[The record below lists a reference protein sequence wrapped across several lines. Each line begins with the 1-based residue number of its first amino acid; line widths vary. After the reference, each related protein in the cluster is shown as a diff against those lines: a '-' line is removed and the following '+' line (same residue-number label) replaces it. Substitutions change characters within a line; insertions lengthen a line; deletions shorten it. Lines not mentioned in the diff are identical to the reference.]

1 MWKFEGD
8 VGVLGTTLRWG
19 PQLHFF
25 LMALCDAVVGRDA
38 GLPRLTHIS
47 VVAVVVG
54 ESEPSKRNCLVPV
67 FPPER
72 PKILSLERA
81 YYRGEQVANGRPKVL
96 PRGSA

>member
-1 MWKFEGD
+1 MGPLATLPSYCD
-8 VGVLGTTLRWG
+8 RRGVGVWGRDGGTWVPLSWESWG
-19 PQLHFF
+19 PQLQFF
-25 LMALCDAVVGRDA
+25 PMALCDAVVGRDA

-81 YYRGEQVANGRPKVL
+81 
-96 PRGSA
+96 

>member
-1 MWKFEGD
+1 
-8 VGVLGTTLRWG
+8 
-19 PQLHFF
+19 
-25 LMALCDAVVGRDA
+25 MALCDAVVGKDA
-38 GLPRLTHIS
+38 GLPHLTHIS

-81 YYRGEQVANGRPKVL
+81 
-96 PRGSA
+96 